1 MAWNSEHTNALKAFQ
16 EGRIEE
22 AARLFG
28 KALGE
33 EESSE
38 LWNDWATAQFH
49 LSNAEEAEEGY
60 RRALELDDKN
70 VEAAVNLGILLKHAN
85 RNSEAIEW
93 LEQAIPKL
101 THPDQSSLAGM
112 LEECRSG
119 ATGNLSSTSLATHLL
134 NFAGK
139 NDNERSYLQ
148 THLSRY
154 VKTLELLPNATPG
167 QTLLE
172 LGAAFHHLTPSLK
185 AVKGYEVRCSDVWEG
200 GTQITRQVSSA
211 DGAES
216 HDFGVDNFD
225 VERFPWPYPDN
236 SFDVVL
242 CCEMLEHLIT
252 DPMGVIA
259 EINRVLK
266 PNGLLLLTTP
276 NMASAKSVEYA
287 LRGESPYI
295 YGRYEPGGRPTDH
308 HNREYTTNEV
318 ERLIVLGGFH
328 VERILTQDSWWN
340 RDRSLL
346 RLFVSRGLP
355 VARRGDNT
363 LCLARKTTTIIERY
377 PEEFYLTLGTQA
389 VRRDEQTGSVE
400 FEDSNADVPLR
411 ILIVNEMLP
420 QTDRNGSDVRIMQI
434 VRELRE
440 QGHQITYLARNGH
453 LREHYTAALEEL
465 GVKVWAHDSERLHY
479 LGVDD
484 PIEWTL
490 EQVLEEGNFDL
501 AILLMWF
508 WSSTSVPEQY
518 MGAIRQQSPNT
529 RIAVLTD
536 DQHGLRELRMAEL
549 SGNWTDFERAEDYG
563 MREFEVYRNA
573 DIVLSISDDDR
584 RGLLAKDSTLNISL
598 LPMRAELLP
607 DGSGFP
613 DREGILFLGN
623 FANAANRD
631 GAEWMLREVWPL
643 VRAQIPGAT
652 LSLVGSNFPVGLGSQ
667 HEGVKAIGHVPDIQ
681 PLLLQHRIFVCP
693 IRFGT
698 GIKTKNLSALGSGLP
713 LVTTTIGAE
722 GMNLRH
728 GHSALIADAAE
739 AFAAEIVRSYTDN
752 ILWQRLSREGR
763 RHVSVEFGHKRLQTS
778 IRALTRQA
786 RTIDVVANNAS
797 YEPSYLTVEN
807 ANPDILT
814 CRPVRYRIWLR
825 LTGYVQL
832 AEKHLAQNCPRQAL
846 EQLRHIFSASRDGAL
861 ERVIFDQVLD
871 LMGRCYSQLGNES
884 KAREYARRKKE
895 AEYARSVVPAPA
907 SANVAKRSGPKLSV
921 IITTCNHAPQL
932 QVCLAN
938 LAAQS
943 LPADNWE
950 VIVVDDGSTD
960 HTPRVC
966 EEFPSYCRFEY
977 LQQQYAS
984 VGAALRTAVERSRS
998 PYLLLIKDD
1007 TVPHCSMLAN
1017 HLQAQYALAGEK
1029 AAILGSRS
1037 YPPEAAENALNLF
1050 IAQNPLF
1057 FVQSVLSPE
1066 LQAKKFYFMTS
1077 NLSIAKEI
1085 VLELGSFDPAFET
1098 AADIELGVRMHGA
1111 GFLLKK
1117 LPPIT
1122 SDHNHLSTSVEE
1134 FICKAR
1140 RYGKAQAQLFNKHPF
1155 LVGDGSG
1162 AFGKLDAT
1170 ALKKLHQLVKQN
1182 RAEARDRAKELERVN
1197 AIDLRPYLNS
1207 QDGALKIQN
1216 VKQVVKEAVPVVY
1229 WTHFF
1234 ASFLETWQEGKT
1246 RAARAGD

>member
-1 MAWNSEHTNALKAFQ
+1 MARNPEHINALKAFQ
-16 EGRIEE
+16 EGFTEKS
-22 AARLFG
+22 ALLFG

-33 EESSE
+33 DETSE

-49 LSNAEEAEEGY
+49 LSNLEEAEEGY

-70 VEAAVNLGILLKHAN
+70 VEAAVNLGILLERDN
-85 RNSEAIEW
+85 RPSEAMEW
-93 LEQAIPKL
+93 LEQAVAKVAEPEK
-101 THPDQSSLAGM
+101 SSLASI
-112 LEECRSG
+112 LEKCRAEAAEG
-119 ATGNLSSTSLATHLL
+119 VSSTSLADHLL
-134 NFAGK
+134 KFAGK

-148 THLSRY
+148 THLARY
-154 VKTLELLPNATPG
+154 TKTLELLPNAGPG

-172 LGAAFHHLTPSLK
+172 LGAAFHHLTPSLN
-185 AVKGYEVRCSDVWEG
+185 ALKGYEVRCSDVWEG
-200 GTQITRQVSSA
+200 DTQITRQISSV
-211 DGAES
+211 DGTES
-216 HDFGVDNFD
+216 YEFSVDNFD
-225 VERFPWPYPDN
+225 VEHFPWPYPDG

-259 EINRVLK
+259 EVNRVLK

-318 ERLIVLGGFH
+318 ERLVVLGGFH
-328 VERILTQDSWWN
+328 PERVFTQDSWWN

-346 RLFVSRGLP
+346 RLFASRGLP

-363 LCLARKTTTIIERY
+363 LCLARKTTATIERY

-389 VRRDEQTGSVE
+389 SRRDEQTGSAE
-400 FEDSNADVPLR
+400 AETLNAGTPLR

-484 PIEWTL
+484 PVEWTL
-490 EQVLEEGNFDL
+490 DQVLQEGNFDL

-508 WSSTSVPEQY
+508 WTSTSVPEQY
-518 MGAIRQQSPNT
+518 LGAIRQQSPNT

-536 DQHGLRELRMAEL
+536 DQHGLRELRMAQL
-549 SGNWTDFERAEDYG
+549 NGGWADFERAEDYS
-563 MREFEVYRNA
+563 MREFEVYRSA
-573 DIVLSISDDDR
+573 DIVLCISDDDR
-584 RGLLAKDSTLNISL
+584 RGLLAKDPALNVRL

-607 DGSGFP
+607 DGGELAT
-613 DREGILFLGN
+613 REGILFLGN

-631 GAEWMLREVWPL
+631 GAEWILREVWPL

-652 LSLVGSNFPVGLGSQ
+652 LSLAGSNFPAGLGSQ
-667 HEGVKAIGHVPDIQ
+667 HEGVKAIGHVPDLQ
-681 PLLLQHRIFVCP
+681 PLLLQHRVFICP

-728 GHSALIADAAE
+728 GHSALIADTAE
-739 AFAAEIVRSYTDN
+739 AFASEIVRAYTDN
-752 ILWQRLSREGR
+752 ILWRQLSREGR
-763 RHVSVEFGHKRLQTS
+763 QHVSVEFGHKRLQAS
-778 IRALTRQA
+778 ICALADQA
-786 RTIDVVANNAS
+786 RTINAAANGTP
-797 YEPSYLTVEN
+797 YEPSYLAVEK
-807 ANPDILT
+807 ANPEILT
-814 CRPVRYRIWLR
+814 CRPVRYRTWLR
-825 LTGYVQL
+825 LTGYIQL
-832 AEKHLAQNCPRQAL
+832 AEKYLAQNCPRLAL
-846 EQLRHIFSASRDGAL
+846 EQLRHIFSASRDGIEGRVICDQAL
-861 ERVIFDQVLD
+861 E
-871 LMGRCYSQLGNES
+871 LMGRCYTQLGDED
-884 KAREYARRKKE
+884 KARAHARQKKE
-895 AEYARSVVPAPA
+895 YEDARGVLSARAPA
-907 SANVAKRSGPKLSV
+907 TLAKRPGPKLSV
-921 IITTCNHAPQL
+921 IIPTYNRASQL
-932 QVCLAN
+932 KTCLAN
-938 LAAQS
+938 LSAQS

-950 VIVVDDGSTD
+950 IIIVDDGSVD
-960 HTPRVC
+960 HTSQVC
-966 EEFPSYCRFEY
+966 EDFPSYCRFEY
-977 LQQQYAS
+977 LQQQHAGI
-984 VGAALRTAVERSRS
+984 GAALRTAVERSRS
-998 PYLLLIKDD
+998 PYLLFIKDD
-1007 TVPHCSMLAN
+1007 TVPHFSMLAD

-1029 AAILGSRS
+1029 AAVLGSRS
-1037 YPPEAAENALNLF
+1037 YSSEAAENALNLF
-1050 IAQNPLF
+1050 IARNPLF
-1057 FVQSVLSPE
+1057 FVQSMLSPE

-1077 NLSIAKEI
+1077 NLSVAKEI
-1085 VLELGSFDPAFET
+1085 ILDLGSFDGAFET
-1098 AADIELGVRMHGA
+1098 AADIELGIRAYSA

-1117 LPPIT
+1117 LPAIT

-1134 FICKAR
+1134 FVCKAR
-1140 RYGKAQAQLFNKHPF
+1140 RYGSAQAKLLGKHRF
-1155 LVGDGSG
+1155 LAGDGTG
-1162 AFGKLDAT
+1162 AFGKLDAA

-1182 RAEARDRAKELERVN
+1182 RTEARERTAELEKAN
-1197 AIDLRPYLNS
+1197 SIDLRSYLNVPN
-1207 QDGALKIQN
+1207 GAHKVQTIMQA
-1216 VKQVVKEAVPVVY
+1216 VKEAVPVVY
-1229 WTHFF
+1229 WFHFF
-1234 ASFLETWQEGKT
+1234 TSFLENWREAKAQ
-1246 RAARAGD
+1246 AASAGD